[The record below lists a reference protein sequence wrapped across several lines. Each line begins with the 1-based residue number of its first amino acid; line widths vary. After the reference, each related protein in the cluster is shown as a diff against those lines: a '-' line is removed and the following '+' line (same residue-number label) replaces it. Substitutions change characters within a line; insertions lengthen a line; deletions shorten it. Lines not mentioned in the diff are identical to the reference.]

1 MYGAATFTYDLGED
15 VTSTSAVPANRR
27 QECTDLVTIVIP
39 CFNQAHF
46 LHDAIESAL
55 RQTHLPCEVI
65 VVDDGSS
72 DRTAAVAA
80 GYDGVTCIRQQN
92 AGLPAARNR
101 GLEATRSEFVIF
113 LDADDRLLPEAAEVG
128 LSHLAGRPDCAF
140 VSGEHRYIDTA
151 GVVVQEWSRPPV
163 SRDHYA
169 SLLQSNY
176 IGMIATVVFRAD
188 VVRGVSGFDRRYRAC
203 EDYDLY
209 LRIARQHQ
217 VCAHATPVAEYR
229 RHADAMSVDPG
240 RMLAAALAVLD
251 RQRRSVRGDRALEDA
266 VEEGYGYW
274 RRYYGPALA
283 RRTRDHWLG
292 GERLDAVVDVIRLAR
307 YAPEYLRAVLAAPQ
321 AS

>member
-1 MYGAATFTYDLGED
+1 VTRSATD
-15 VTSTSAVPANRR
+15 TSAVPITRR
-27 QECTDLVTIVIP
+27 VERADLVTIVIP

-46 LHDAIESAL
+46 LPEAIESAV
-55 RQTHLPCEVI
+55 RQTHPYCEVI
-65 VVDDGSS
+65 VVDDGST
-72 DRTAAVAA
+72 DRTATVAA
-80 GYDGVTCIRQQN
+80 GYDGVICIRQQN

-101 GLEATRSEFVIF
+101 GLEAARGGFVIF

-128 LSHLAGRPDCAF
+128 LAHLAGRPDCAF
-140 VSGEHRYIDTA
+140 VSGEHRYIDSA
-151 GVVVQEWSRPPV
+151 GAVVQEWTRPPV

-169 SLLQSNY
+169 SLLKSNY
-176 IGMIATVVFRAD
+176 IGMIATVVFRVD
-188 VVRGVSGFDRRYRAC
+188 VVRSVSGFERRFGAC

-209 LRIARQHQ
+209 LRIAREHH
-217 VCAHATPVAEYR
+217 VCAHARHVAEYR

-251 RQRRSVRGDRALEDA
+251 RQRPSVRGDRTLEEA
-266 VEEGYGYW
+266 FEEGHGYW

-283 RRTRDHWLG
+283 RCTRDHWHG
-292 GERLDAVVDVIRLAR
+292 GKRLNAAVDLIRLAR